1 MKVEMKET
9 KKPLE
14 HFGFIRNN
22 HYYWY
27 GTWYASILD
36 YKSLDTLQPSIE
48 KAKKICLH
56 LGIPYEDNFI
66 KTKTDHGNDVI
77 LTKFAC
83 FLIALQADGRKPVVR
98 RARSYFLNELEDLN
112 ILLSDHDYLN
122 RMIAKYEITHL
133 NKSLIHSAGKRH
145 VKDFQFFINEGYL
158 GMYNKTMA
166 ELKDDRG
173 IDSHKN
179 AYDFMSTT
187 ELAANIFRISLT
199 AERLKYLRNP
209 SESKAAREHW
219 KIGSQI
225 RSMIKENTGS
235 YPENL
240 PVIAALKEL
249 QKRLKVTQKTLNK
262 EIKKITVKGAD
273 TTTIDSDNIPK
284 K

>member
-1 MKVEMKET
+1 MKIEIKEN

-14 HFGFIRNN
+14 HFGFVRDKH
-22 HYYWY
+22 HY
-27 GTWYASILD
+27 WYASWYATILN

-48 KAKKICLH
+48 KAKKICVH

-66 KTKTDHGNDVI
+66 KTKTDHGSDII

-83 FLIALQADGRKPVVR
+83 FLIALQADGRKPVVK

-112 ILLSDHDYLN
+112 ILLTDNDYLN
-122 RMIAKYEITHL
+122 RMIAKDEITHL
-133 NKSLIHSAGKRH
+133 NKSLNHSAAKRH
-145 VKDFQFFINEGYL
+145 VKDFQFFMNEGYL

-166 ELKDDRG
+166 ELKVDRG
-173 IDSHKN
+173 IASHKN
-179 AYDFMSTT
+179 ANDFMGTT

-209 SESKAAREHW
+209 SEQKAAREHW

-225 RSMIKENTGS
+225 RSMIKENTGT

-240 PVIAALKEL
+240 PVIVDLNEL
-249 QKRLKVTQKTLNK
+249 QKRLKRTQKTLNS
-262 EIKKITVKGAD
+262 EIHKITKNGK
-273 TTTIDSDNIPK
+273 NIPPTESNSIINK
-284 K
+284 